1 MPRFV
6 RPVSVRQGLKGDKE
20 HTAEEKLQSYFVQ
33 RMEKV
38 VNKHGKKMIGWDE
51 ILEGGLAPS
60 ATVMSWRG
68 EEGGI
73 AAASMNHDVIMIPGK
88 RGYVYRPVPR
98 RLQDRTRYLSED
110 SPRRSGSI
118 STTPSPTRWQRP
130 VKGISSRACNATYGV
145 STFITRTSWSTVS
158 ILVS

>member
-1 MPRFV
+1 
-6 RPVSVRQGLKGDKE
+6 
-20 HTAEEKLQSYFVQ
+20 
-33 RMEKV
+33 MEKV

-73 AAASMNHDVIMIPGK
+73 AAASMNHDVIMTPGSEGMYIDQFQGDYK
-88 RGYVYRPVPR
+88 IN
-98 RLQDRTRYLSED
+98 SED